1 MQKHVSVGNVVFGN
15 DLPFVLIAGPC
26 QMESREHGLEMAQAL
41 KELTTKLGI
50 PFVFKA
56 SFDKANRTS
65 LHGIRGMG
73 LEKGLQA
80 FADIKSTMGCLT
92 LTDIHEPNQCVPAA
106 EVVDILQIPAFL
118 CRQTDLLVA
127 AAKTGAVINVKKGQ
141 FLAPWDMKNVAG
153 KIAESGNDKILL
165 TERGVSFG
173 YNTLVVD
180 MRAMPIMKETGY
192 PVIIDATHA
201 VQQPGGQGASSGGD
215 RRYAP
220 VIANAALSTGIAG
233 VFVETHKDPDKAP
246 SDGPNMIVFKD
257 LENILKKMA
266 AFDKIAKS

>member
-1 MQKHVSVGNVVFGN
+1 
-15 DLPFVLIAGPC
+15 
-26 QMESREHGLEMAQAL
+26 
-41 KELTTKLGI
+41 
-50 PFVFKA
+50 
-56 SFDKANRTS
+56 
-65 LHGIRGMG
+65 
-73 LEKGLQA
+73 
-80 FADIKSTMGCLT
+80 
-92 LTDIHEPNQCVPAA
+92 
-106 EVVDILQIPAFL
+106 
-118 CRQTDLLVA
+118 
-127 AAKTGAVINVKKGQ
+127 
-141 FLAPWDMKNVAG
+141 MKNVAA
-153 KIAESGNDKILL
+153 KIADSGNDQILL

-215 RRYAP
+215 RRFAP

-246 SDGPNMIVFKD
+246 SDGSNMIVFKE
-257 LENILKKMA
+257 LENLLKKMM

>member
-1 MQKHVSVGNVVFGN
+1 
-15 DLPFVLIAGPC
+15 
-26 QMESREHGLEMAQAL
+26 
-41 KELTTKLGI
+41 
-50 PFVFKA
+50 
-56 SFDKANRTS
+56 
-65 LHGIRGMG
+65 
-73 LEKGLQA
+73 
-80 FADIKSTMGCLT
+80 
-92 LTDIHEPNQCVPAA
+92 
-106 EVVDILQIPAFL
+106 
-118 CRQTDLLVA
+118 
-127 AAKTGAVINVKKGQ
+127 
-141 FLAPWDMKNVAG
+141 
-153 KIAESGNDKILL
+153 
-165 TERGVSFG
+165 
-173 YNTLVVD
+173 
-180 MRAMPIMKETGY
+180 MKETGY